1 MADPFGKRKE
11 ELKQKAEELSVLCGV
26 DVALVAAAAAAGDGR
41 AAADVWESREGV
53 LARYRALGAEARAAH
68 SPRVPRRRA
77 RQGGGQARPGAP
89 GRARRARPLGQGA
102 GRHRHGGGGA
112 AAARRPRRRDTGRGG
127 QAEGAGPAAGRPR
140 RRGRVAL
147 LSFAAAAGGG
157 DAGNG
162 PQAMW
167 GSNGFHF
174 QLGAADDTQHNGTG
188 YVFQQYTSGN
198 GAGVEGYHL
207 QMAPDMYSSADH
219 STGHLAD
226 ACQQYQ
232 LRDPTQNGYDFQC
245 AHASYFSVPS
255 GYAQPSLPMWSVDD
269 EPRHAML
276 PLEYPSGDAGLN
288 YADTPAAQGGSGG
301 SFAIGT
307 ASGNFVH
314 PPPALSLAMNTT
326 AGGGDGNGN
335 GDFINNGPSI
345 AAPSYTMGG
354 GGNNFTNAMPAQPT

>member
-1 MADPFGKRKE
+1 
-11 ELKQKAEELSVLCGV
+11 
-26 DVALVAAAAAAGDGR
+26 
-41 AAADVWESREGV
+41 
-53 LARYRALGAEARAAH
+53 
-68 SPRVPRRRA
+68 
-77 RQGGGQARPGAP
+77 
-89 GRARRARPLGQGA
+89 
-102 GRHRHGGGGA
+102 
-112 AAARRPRRRDTGRGG
+112 
-127 QAEGAGPAAGRPR
+127 
-140 RRGRVAL
+140 
-147 LSFAAAAGGG
+147 
-157 DAGNG
+157 
-162 PQAMW
+162 MW
-167 GSNGFHF
+167 GSNGFHS
-174 QLGAADDTQHNGTG
+174 QQGAADDTQHKGTG

-232 LRDPTQNGYDFQC
+232 PRDPTQNGYDFQC
-245 AHASYFSVPS
+245 AHASYFGVPS
-255 GYAQPSLPMWSVDD
+255 GYALPSLPMWSVDD

-301 SFAIGT
+301 SFAIGA

-326 AGGGDGNGN
+326 AGGGDGNG
-335 GDFINNGPSI
+335 DFINNGPPI

>member
-1 MADPFGKRKE
+1 
-11 ELKQKAEELSVLCGV
+11 
-26 DVALVAAAAAAGDGR
+26 
-41 AAADVWESREGV
+41 
-53 LARYRALGAEARAAH
+53 
-68 SPRVPRRRA
+68 
-77 RQGGGQARPGAP
+77 
-89 GRARRARPLGQGA
+89 
-102 GRHRHGGGGA
+102 
-112 AAARRPRRRDTGRGG
+112 
-127 QAEGAGPAAGRPR
+127 
-140 RRGRVAL
+140 
-147 LSFAAAAGGG
+147 
-157 DAGNG
+157 
-162 PQAMW
+162 MW
-167 GSNGFHF
+167 GSNAFHF
-174 QLGAADDTQHNGTG
+174 QQGAAADTQHKGTG

-207 QMAPDMYSSADH
+207 QMAPDIYSSADH

-232 LRDPTQNGYDFQC
+232 PRDPTQNGYDFQC
-245 AHASYFSVPS
+245 AHASYFGVPS

-288 YADTPAAQGGSGG
+288 YADTPAAQGGSSG
-301 SFAIGT
+301 SFAIGA

-326 AGGGDGNGN
+326 AGGGDGNG
-335 GDFINNGPSI
+335 DFINNGPPI